1 MARAMVLVVTGIL
14 LTTPSVADD
23 KHERRRG
30 ETDVHQDQVL
40 EALQRGEIRPL
51 AEILAAAEKVMPGQV
66 LSVKVKRKEGRFVY
80 ELKILAGRGR
90 LREVYVDAASLDII
104 KVE

>member
-1 MARAMVLVVTGIL
+1 MVFALTAIL
-14 LTTPSVADD
+14 LATPILADD

-40 EALQRGEIRPL
+40 EALQKGEIRPL
-51 AEILAAAEKVMPGQV
+51 AEVLAAAERVMPGQV
-66 LSVKVKRKEGRFVY
+66 LGVKVKRKGGRLVY
-80 ELKILAGRGR
+80 ELKILAERGR
-90 LREVYVDAASLDII
+90 LREVYVDAANLDII

>member
-1 MARAMVLVVTGIL
+1 MVRAMVLVMTAIWLPTPIL
-14 LTTPSVADD
+14 ADD
-23 KHERRRG
+23 KHERRRS

-51 AEILAAAEKVMPGQV
+51 AEVLAAAEKVMPGQV
-66 LSVKVKRKEGRFVY
+66 VGVKVKRKEGRLVY
-80 ELKILAGRGR
+80 ELKILSGRGR
-90 LREVYVDAASLDII
+90 LREVYVDATNLDVI

>member
-1 MARAMVLVVTGIL
+1 MMLVMTAIL
-14 LTTPSVADD
+14 LATPTLADD
-23 KHERRRG
+23 KNERRRK
-30 ETDVHQDQVL
+30 EPDVHQDQVL

-51 AEILAAAEKVMPGQV
+51 AEVLAAAEKVMPGQV
-66 LSVKVKRKEGRFVY
+66 LGVKVKRKEGRLVY

-90 LREVYVDAASLDII
+90 LREVYVDATNLDII